1 MASQGAS
8 LNKTNYMKNIVTR
21 TISGAVY
28 VVLISFSI
36 LFSSYSYIIFFSIIT
51 GIALWEF
58 YNLLEKNQNSQINK
72 PIATIG
78 GIYLFVS
85 GYLYFSGI
93 IQMKFIAL
101 WFIIM
106 LSILILELFKKG
118 DNAIR
123 NISNTFLGQIYIAL
137 PLMFLSLLGLKENFE
152 GTMTYNPILLIS
164 FFSLIWI
171 YDTGAYIFGVTFGKH
186 RLFERISPKKSW
198 EGAIGGAIVAMAASI
213 GINYLFPGN
222 LSMIQWLGF
231 SLITVVFGTF
241 GDLVESMIKR
251 SMNVKDSGN
260 IIPGHGGIL
269 DRIDSSLLAAPA
281 VVIYYLYLT

>member
-1 MASQGAS
+1 
-8 LNKTNYMKNIVTR
+8 MKNIVTR

-28 VVLISFSI
+28 VSLISFSI
-36 LFSSYSYIIFFSIIT
+36 LFSSYSYLIFFSLIT

-72 PIATIG
+72 PIATFG
-78 GIYLFVS
+78 GIYLFAS
-85 GYLYFSGI
+85 GFLFFNGL
-93 IQMKFIAL
+93 IQMKFFAL
-101 WFIIM
+101 WFIVM
-106 LSILILELFKKG
+106 LAILIFELFKKG

-137 PLMFLSLLGLKENFE
+137 PLMFLSLLGLKENFD
-152 GTMTYNPILLIS
+152 GTMTYNPILLMT

-171 YDTGAYIFGVTFGKH
+171 YDTGAYIFGVTLGKH

-198 EGAIGGAIVAMAASI
+198 EGAIGGAIMALIASV

-222 LSMIQWLGF
+222 LSLIQWLGF

-241 GDLVESMIKR
+241 GDLVESMMKR

-260 IIPGHGGIL
+260 LIPGHGGIL
-269 DRIDSSLLAAPA
+269 DRIDSSLIAAPA